1 MILNIQHE
9 ANWKCIRDRKQ
20 KLINKN
26 NQKEN
31 SRRIP
36 HEYKTGDLVLLK
48 RGTENKM
55 ESPYAGPFPIL
66 QINDNGTVQL
76 KVKSTID
83 TYNIRRFYPYTS
95 PTAQDHGGECNMH
108 TNRCQKKR
116 KKG

>member
-9 ANWKCIRDRKQ
+9 ANWKYIRDRKQ

-31 SRRIP
+31 SKRIP

-55 ESPYAGPFPIL
+55 ESPYAGLFPIL
-66 QINDNGTVQL
+66 QIHYNGTVKL
-76 KVKSTID
+76 KIKSTID
-83 TYNIRRFYPYTS
+83 TYIFRRL
-95 PTAQDHGGECNMH
+95 
-108 TNRCQKKR
+108 
-116 KKG
+116 